1 LSGVGAVGREAW
13 AGAAAIGR
21 GFEQGRQRRGE
32 TLSVV
37 GAFGRES
44 WAGANKTKNGYIKC
58 LYSSVVVPILVIVS
72 SLGVTFLLVAAKL
85 MFCRCTV
92 L

>member
-1 LSGVGAVGREAW
+1 VGWERLGGEA
-13 AGAAAIGR
+13 
-21 GFEQGRQRRGE
+21 
-32 TLSVV
+32 
-37 GAFGRES
+37 

-58 LYSSVVVPILVIVS
+58 LYSSVVVPILLIVS

-85 MFCRCTV
+85 KFCRCTV